1 MTLEWK
7 FNTIPN
13 STKTY
18 LLSSFFFLVLD
29 AECFLPCLFNWF
41 SCEVFLGICKF
52 RYRAVMTRSTQW
64 YLAAGAEGFSGP
76 IWFGLSNVFIQLH
89 STRKYSWCLSWA
101 TDSSGSLGRSHS
113 KYCQSVSPRL
123 HQLQHYTVQV
133 QITLPGTSVGGLD
146 ELAYPNSFCLPKS
159 IFLQSI
165 KNRHISYY
173 HCTLFI
179 YLCFFIGFPGDSGVK
194 NLPAIPKRL
203 GLDPWVGKI
212 PWRRAWLPTP
222 VFQPG
227 ESYGRGAWRASVH
240 GVAKSRI

>member
-101 TDSSGSLGRSHS
+101 TEIPLAHWAGPTPSIVRVCHPDSISSSTIPYKSKLLSLGLLQEVQMNWPTQTLSA
-113 KYCQSVSPRL
+113 SPN
-123 HQLQHYTVQV
+123 
-133 QITLPGTSVGGLD
+133 P
-146 ELAYPNSFCLPKS
+146 
-159 IFLQSI
+159 
-165 KNRHISYY
+165 
-173 HCTLFI
+173 
-179 YLCFFIGFPGDSGVK
+179 FFFKV
-194 NLPAIPKRL
+194 
-203 GLDPWVGKI
+203 
-212 PWRRAWLPTP
+212 
-222 VFQPG
+222 
-227 ESYGRGAWRASVH
+227 
-240 GVAKSRI
+240 